1 MDYSNNDILFENDKY
16 LAIKSPNM
24 EEGLKVGPEFLTTT
38 RHGKDVYNNR
48 TVYFF
53 INKEEKDTRYGIITL
68 AFGEYFELYDN
79 YGDDIQLRDAFYYF
93 PDLDK
98 TITDIVGNIDL
109 ITTLVLIEN
118 GKEFDKYKLQRID
131 SNIDYIQ
138 YNKKVPR
145 NSKIYLEFNGNAGI
159 LSLMDFDS
167 NDLYYIEAVL
177 STYGYSS
184 NLWEGDTDYDW
195 KEGNLLHYFNDGSN
209 KLLDKIVSY
218 IKPEFFNWRDDYNIK
233 GELCELLY
241 NQFDNEISRILDD
254 YSNHYEQAG
263 INALKE
269 ELYSDFC
276 NPFDGYQ
283 IHVVKRNEIVRCFYE
298 YRTWVSQLK
307 DLLIATNTSTIEEL
321 ITKLSEFVGGGLRT
335 EIYEYPYRG
344 EFDTESF
351 NREVEYELE
360 KIIDKI
366 EENPEKY
373 SKNLSENL
381 KLIQIIKK
389 YQLNTPV
396 KIDDERGSFIITGI
410 KDGKLLVTHTKKNGV
425 TKYKSFNLEEFNN
438 FMSMG
443 ELFEHLVRKLKRML

>member
-1 MDYSNNDILFENDKY
+1 MEYSNNDILFENDKY

-68 AFGEYFELYDN
+68 AFGEYFEVYDN
-79 YGDDIQLRDAFYYF
+79 YGDDIQLRDAFHYF

-98 TITDIVGNIDL
+98 TITDIVGNVDL

-118 GKEFDKYKLQRID
+118 GKKFSDYQLKQID
-131 SNIDYIQ
+131 SNIKSVQ
-138 YNKKVPR
+138 YTRIPDNC
-145 NSKIYLEFNGNAGI
+145 KIYLEFTDSAGI

-167 NDLYYIEAVL
+167 NDLDYIETVL
-177 STYGYSS
+177 SRYGYSS
-184 NLWEGDTDYDW
+184 NLWELDTDYDW
-195 KEGNLLHYFNDGSN
+195 DEGNILGYFNDGS
-209 KLLDKIVSY
+209 KELLDKIVSY

-241 NQFDNEISRILDD
+241 KQFDDEIRRILDD
-254 YSNHYEQAG
+254 YSNHFDKAG
-263 INALKE
+263 YDALRK

-276 NPFDGYQ
+276 SPFEDYK
-283 IHVVKRNEIVRCFYE
+283 IFVVKENETQICFYE

-307 DLLIATNTSTIEEL
+307 DLLIKTNTSTIEEL
-321 ITKLSEFVGGGLRT
+321 ITKLSEFVGSGLRT

-360 KIIDKI
+360 NIIDKI

-410 KDGKLLVTHTKKNGV
+410 KDGKLLVTHIKKNGV

-443 ELFEHLVRKLKRML
+443 ELFEHLIKKLKRML

>member
-53 INKEEKDTRYGIITL
+53 INKEEKYTRYGIITL
-68 AFGEYFELYDN
+68 AFGEYFEVYDN
-79 YGDDIQLRDAFYYF
+79 YGDDIQLRDAFHYF

-98 TITDIVGNIDL
+98 TITDIVGNVDL
-109 ITTLVLIEN
+109 ITTLILIEQ
-118 GKEFDKYKLQRID
+118 GKKFSDYQLKQID
-131 SNIDYIQ
+131 SNIKSVQ
-138 YNKKVPR
+138 YTRIPDNC
-145 NSKIYLEFNGNAGI
+145 KIYLEFTDSAGI

-167 NDLYYIEAVL
+167 NDLDYIEAVL
-177 STYGYSS
+177 NRYAYGS

-195 KEGNLLHYFNDGSN
+195 KEGNLLRYFNDGSN
-209 KLLDKIVSY
+209 ELLDKIVSY

-233 GELCELLY
+233 GELCELLDDKFY
-241 NQFDNEISRILDD
+241 NEINNILND
-254 YSNHYEQAG
+254 YSKHNERAG
-263 INALKE
+263 YDALRK

-276 NPFDGYQ
+276 SPFEDDK
-283 IHVVKRNEIVRCFYE
+283 IFVVKKNETPICFYE
-298 YRTWVSQLK
+298 YRTWVSILK
-307 DLLIATNTSTIEEL
+307 DLLIKTNTSTIEEL
-321 ITKLSEFVGGGLRT
+321 ITKLSEFVGGGLRS

-360 KIIDKI
+360 NIIDKI

-373 SKNLSENL
+373 SKNISENL
-381 KLIQIIKK
+381 KLIQILKK

-410 KDGKLLVTHTKKNGV
+410 KDGKLLVTHIKKNGEK
-425 TKYKSFNLEEFNN
+425 TNKSFNFEEFNN

>member
-16 LAIKSPNM
+16 LAIQSPNM

-38 RHGKDVYNNR
+38 RHGKNVYNNR

-68 AFGEYFELYDN
+68 AYGKYFEVYDN
-79 YGDDIQLRDAFYYF
+79 YGDDIQLTDAFHYF

-98 TITDIVGNIDL
+98 TITDIVGNVDL
-109 ITTLVLIEN
+109 ITTLILIEN
-118 GKEFDKYKLQRID
+118 GKKFSNYQLKQID
-131 SNIDYIQ
+131 SNIKSVQ
-138 YNKKVPR
+138 YTRIPANC
-145 NSKIYLEFNGNAGI
+145 KIYLEFTGSAGI

-167 NDLYYIEAVL
+167 NDFYYIEAVL
-177 STYGYSS
+177 SRYGYSS

-195 KEGNLLHYFNDGSN
+195 KEGNLLNYFNDGN
-209 KLLDKIVSY
+209 KELLDKIVSY

-233 GELCELLY
+233 GELCELLDDK
-241 NQFDNEISRILDD
+241 FDNEINNILND
-254 YSNHYEQAG
+254 YRNHYDRAG
-263 INALKE
+263 YDALRQ

-276 NPFDGYQ
+276 SPFEDYK
-283 IHVVKRNEIVRCFYE
+283 IFVVKENETRICFYE
-298 YRTWVSQLK
+298 YRTWVSILK
-307 DLLIATNTSTIEEL
+307 DLLIKTNTSTIEEL
-321 ITKLSEFVGGGLRT
+321 ITKLSELVGGGLRS

-351 NREVEYELE
+351 NREVEYEFE

-373 SKNLSENL
+373 SKNISENL
-381 KLIQIIKK
+381 KLMGLLKK

-396 KIDDERGSFIITGI
+396 KIDDDRGSFIITGI
-410 KDGKLLVTHTKKNGV
+410 KDGKLLVTHIKKSGE
-425 TKYKSFNLEEFNN
+425 TIYKSFSFEEFNN
-438 FMSMG
+438 FLSMG